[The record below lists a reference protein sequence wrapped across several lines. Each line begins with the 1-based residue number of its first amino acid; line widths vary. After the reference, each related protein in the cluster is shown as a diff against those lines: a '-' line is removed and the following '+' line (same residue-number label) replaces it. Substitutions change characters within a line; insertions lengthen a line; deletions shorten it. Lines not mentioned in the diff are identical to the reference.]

1 MNSEHP
7 TGRFTSGSSL
17 NSSAECGDAGSCL
30 EDVQNEVVARVES
43 AVARV
48 IVVPL
53 LVVDRNPHFWRIPVV
68 QAITA
73 LEILLSPEILGIVY
87 VRIVIKPIPVAEIGL
102 STPGAAVG
110 PLVSRSIVGQSDV
123 TA

>member
-1 MNSEHP
+1 M
-7 TGRFTSGSSL
+7 
-17 NSSAECGDAGSCL
+17 
-30 EDVQNEVVARVES
+30 ES
-43 AVARV
+43 AVARI

-53 LVVDRNPHFWRIPVV
+53 LVVDGNPHFWRIPVV

-73 LEILLSPEILGIVY
+73 AKVLLSPEILGIVD

-102 STPGAAVG
+102 STPGAAIG
-110 PLVSRSIVGQSDV
+110 PLVSRSIIGQSDV

>member
-1 MNSEHP
+1 M
-7 TGRFTSGSSL
+7 
-17 NSSAECGDAGSCL
+17 
-30 EDVQNEVVARVES
+30 ES
-43 AVARV
+43 AVARI

-53 LVVDRNPHFWRIPVV
+53 LVVDGNPHFWRIPVV

-73 LEILLSPEILGIVY
+73 AKVLLSPEILGIVD

-102 STPGAAVG
+102 STPSAAIG
-110 PLVSRSIVGQSDV
+110 PLVSRSIIGQSDV

>member
-1 MNSEHP
+1 M
-7 TGRFTSGSSL
+7 
-17 NSSAECGDAGSCL
+17 
-30 EDVQNEVVARVES
+30 ARVEP
-43 AVARV
+43 AAARV

-53 LVVDRNPHFWRIPVV
+53 FVVNRNPHLWRIPVV

-73 LEILLSPEILGIVY
+73 AEVLLPPEILGVVD

-102 STPGAAVG
+102 STPSSAIG

>member
-1 MNSEHP
+1 M
-7 TGRFTSGSSL
+7 
-17 NSSAECGDAGSCL
+17 
-30 EDVQNEVVARVES
+30 ES
-43 AVARV
+43 AVAGV

-53 LVVDRNPHFWRIPVV
+53 FVVDGNPHFWRIPVV

-73 LEILLSPEILGIVY
+73 AKVLLSPEILGIVD

-102 STPGAAVG
+102 STPSAAIG
-110 PLVSRSIVGQSDV
+110 PLVSRSIIGQSDV

>member
-1 MNSEHP
+1 M
-7 TGRFTSGSSL
+7 
-17 NSSAECGDAGSCL
+17 
-30 EDVQNEVVARVES
+30 ARVEP

-53 LVVDRNPHFWRIPVV
+53 LVVDWNPHFWRIPVV

-73 LEILLSPEILGIVY
+73 SEVLLPPEILGVIDI
-87 VRIVIKPIPVAEIGL
+87 RIVVEPIPVAEIGL
-102 STPGAAVG
+102 STPSAAVG